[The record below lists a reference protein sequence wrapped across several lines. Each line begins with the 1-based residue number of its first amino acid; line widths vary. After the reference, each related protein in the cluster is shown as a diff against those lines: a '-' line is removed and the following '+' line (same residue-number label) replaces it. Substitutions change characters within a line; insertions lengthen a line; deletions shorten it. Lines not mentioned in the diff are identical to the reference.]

1 MNSPAIWDKS
11 IFLSTTKKNGNKK
24 ENLYR
29 LFFLYQEK
37 QSRMS
42 RSRCSNKFW
51 TYVSKHA
58 VGGAAMDISYKIKK
72 EKLILLYQE
81 NRKYVILKKNNF

>member
-1 MNSPAIWDKS
+1 MKIIMNSPAIWNKS
-11 IFLSTTKKNGNKK
+11 IFLSTTKKKKWNKK
-24 ENLYR
+24 ENLYL
-29 LFFLYQEK
+29 LFLSIYQGK

-58 VGGAAMDISYKIKK
+58 VGGAAMDIPYSKKK
-72 EKLILLYQE
+72 EKKI
-81 NRKYVILKKNNF
+81 